1 MMVKRT
7 VIQIVALFLP
17 WALMPA
23 GVNAGEPFRLQAHR
37 GISNRFPENTLIS
50 FTEAGK
56 VPVYRGMETDVQ
68 MTSDGVLVCM
78 HDKTLDRTADAEG
91 KVSDYTFSQLQEFWI
106 DGGYGWG
113 DEYRATSKIPLFS
126 DYLEVCLQTGLIPYV
141 ELKQLQGDGVRKTV
155 EMLES
160 YNLPQGYVLTSF
172 NLDYLKEASRH
183 TSAPLEYMKKN
194 FKPEDVDACDGI
206 DNILIRPNSVRIT
219 DELVEYCRSKGLRM
233 ECYGIPVGDKKL
245 VIQLR
250 KWGIEG
256 GTCNDWRGLGMKRK
270 DYRK

>member
-1 MMVKRT
+1 MVKRT

-78 HDKTLDRTADAEG
+78 HDKTLDRTTDAEG

-141 ELKQLQGDGVRKTV
+141 ELKQLQGDGVWKTV
-155 EMLES
+155 EMLEN

-172 NLDYLKEASRH
+172 NLDYLKEAARH

-194 FKPEDVDACDGI
+194 FKPEDVDACEGI

-245 VIQLR
+245 VRRLR
-250 KWGIEG
+250 EWGIEG
-256 GTCNDWRGLGMKRK
+256 GTCNDWQGLGMKRK